1 MQSLSKNRD
10 GQNSGDRAAILA
22 YSTIRRNGNRL
33 QTVSLVPRH
42 YPLSPRPWGRRPHW
56 SATKVQTRLTPFRP
70 VTSAPGSIKVSSHA
84 MNSLEAGR
92 SRMFRKGALLASF
105 IVLAGMWAGAQSSAP
120 VVTMS
125 VTLPDGR
132 SQELTA
138 PESGLATVS
147 LKDGTEYGFRPT
159 IQDSAP
165 WNRIVVTIFRT
176 ATANAPT
183 QILGE
188 IELKR
193 GGAAVDSK
201 TNPSFKVAVPKVSP
215 PATQTSSTS

>member
-1 MQSLSKNRD
+1 
-10 GQNSGDRAAILA
+10 
-22 YSTIRRNGNRL
+22 
-33 QTVSLVPRH
+33 
-42 YPLSPRPWGRRPHW
+42 
-56 SATKVQTRLTPFRP
+56 
-70 VTSAPGSIKVSSHA
+70 
-84 MNSLEAGR
+84 
-92 SRMFRKGALLASF
+92 MFRKGALLAF
-105 IVLAGMWAGAQSSAP
+105 FVVLAGMLAGAQSSAP

-132 SQELTA
+132 TQELTA

-147 LKDGTEYGFRPT
+147 LKDGTEYAFRPT

-176 ATANAPT
+176 ATTTAPT